1 MQNTGFKIQN
11 TEYRIQNTEY
21 RIQNTE
27 YRIQNAEYILEIH
40 VDIRDTEYSSDMRE
54 YTEYILE
61 IQYTEKNLYIII
73 TGYGIQD
80 TDRVNIRD
88 TGYRIQ
94 YRYYEYM
101 IQDRLEIQD
110 IDYRT
115 QGRC

>member
-11 TEYRIQNTEY
+11 TEYRIQNTL
-21 RIQNTE
+21 

-40 VDIRDTEYSSDMRE
+40 VDIRDTEYSLDIRE

-61 IQYTEKNLYIII
+61 IRNTEKKLYIIN

-110 IDYRT
+110 IGYRT